1 MGVGRRGRC
10 GQDFLEKGDPGVW
23 GREVTLGLK
32 PIGCQTHITHQA
44 HNSRETRNPNTR
56 NLTQAQKG
64 DTDGRP
70 TKFHFRAQANVTDTP
85 PGPCRLSAHIYRDKG
100 LPGTQQTCDPG
111 RHAWLHT
118 GNSSDTPVHRQQV
131 RPRNTWTH
139 RRCRAGVHSAPDP
152 AHAPHRVP
160 RGPRH
165 KQARVGTL
173 RGREGRRGCTWASPR
188 PRIPCP
194 ALGNSKAHMTQGE
207 GFWNSL
213 RRNCIILT
221 NDPFPS
227 APGNKGSETAS
238 SAQELTCLSEP
249 PADWLVPPPG

>member
-1 MGVGRRGRC
+1 MGVPRSST
-10 GQDFLEKGDPGVW
+10 LEPKRMSQTRHPGLAGSVRTST
-23 GREVTLGLK
+23 GTKDSQAHSRHVTQAGTLGYTQETA
-32 PIGCQTHITHQA
+32 QTHPCTGSKRVPGA
-44 HNSRETRNPNTR
+44 H
-56 NLTQAQKG
+56 
-64 DTDGRP
+64 GR
-70 TKFHFRAQANVTDTP
+70 TGGV
-85 PGPCRLSAHIYRDKG
+85 G
-100 LPGTQQTCDPG
+100 LGCT
-111 RHAWLHT
+111 
-118 GNSSDTPVHRQQV
+118 
-131 RPRNTWTH
+131 
-139 RRCRAGVHSAPDP
+139 HSAPDP

-165 KQARVGTL
+165 KQARVGTF

-227 APGNKGSETAS
+227 APGNKGSVTAS